1 MIESY
6 PVPDTNSH
14 HLISMQLPSQ
24 FRSAHDHS
32 QLPDSPDKQRGV
44 RETRAN
50 RWALVVDDVSDVTE
64 MLSVLMRHAGYDVS
78 TASSAQEA
86 LALARENRFDIVISD
101 IGMPEMNG
109 YQLAQALRTLPGYE
123 TVPMVAVTGYSMFD
137 DRSRSLVAGFNEHL
151 TKPIDPRAF
160 LELIEQ
166 L

>member
-1 MIESY
+1 MIELF
-6 PVPDTNSH
+6 PVPENKH
-14 HLISMQLPSQ
+14 YHFIPMQHRSQ
-24 FRSAHDHS
+24 FQPARNQSPLS
-32 QLPDSPDKQRGV
+32 ESPDKNATV
-44 RETRAN
+44 RETRSN
-50 RWALVVDDVSDVTE
+50 RWALVVDDVDDVTE
-64 MLSVLMRHAGYDVS
+64 MLSVLMTHAGYEVS

-123 TVPMVAVTGYSMFD
+123 AVPMVAVTGYSMFD
-137 DRSRSLVAGFNEHL
+137 DRNRSMIAGFNEHV